1 MRFLSFLLSFTS
13 RTANLLAL
21 FFFALSILGAY
32 VNPDLFWPLALL
44 GLGYP
49 ILLIIN
55 VFFAISWIL
64 RRRWFFLLSFIAIIL
79 SYPQLRAQWGFN
91 YLKEENPPKG
101 KELKLMSYNV
111 RNFDLYNWS
120 NRANTSQK
128 MMDTIHQYNPDILFM
143 QEYYT
148 YEKFDNEKRLENL
161 GYKHHGVS
169 VELLH
174 NGQLWGV
181 SIFSK
186 YPIIRQGEIIRQR
199 TMSSYKLFPHRG
211 LFADIVIG
219 KDTIRA
225 ISVHLQ
231 SVYLGLKE
239 YEALE
244 EIKEKRYVNATK
256 VWMIAQKLIK
266 AYRYRG
272 IQTEELK
279 DIIHSSPYPVVLGGD
294 FNDTPSS
301 YAYQSITKELNDT
314 FVEKGTGPGETFIT
328 WVPMMRID
336 YIMTDPKFHCVDFKR
351 IRFKAS
357 DHNPIFAK
365 VIIPKRP

>member
-21 FFFALSILGAY
+21 FLFLLSILGAY
-32 VNPDLFWPLALL
+32 VNPDVFWPLALL

-49 ILLIIN
+49 VLLFIN
-55 VFFAISWIL
+55 IFFTISWIF
-64 RRRWFFLLSFIAIIL
+64 RRRWFFLLSFIAIII
-79 SYPQLRAQWGFN
+79 SYPQLKAQWGFN
-91 YLKEENPPKG
+91 YFKEESAPQG
-101 KELKLMSYNV
+101 KEIKLMSYNV

-120 NRANTSQK
+120 SRANTSQK
-128 MMDTIHQYNPDILFM
+128 MMDTIQHYSPDILFM

-148 YEKFDNEKRLENL
+148 YEKFNNEKRLENI

-169 VELLH
+169 VELLQ
-174 NGQLWGV
+174 NEQLWGV

-186 YPIIRQGEIIRQR
+186 YPIIHQGEIIRQR

-211 LFADIVIG
+211 LYADIVIG
-219 KDTIRA
+219 KDTVRA

-231 SVYLGLKE
+231 SVYLGIEE
-239 YEALE
+239 YKALE
-244 EIKEKRYVNATK
+244 EIKEKKNVNTSKA
-256 VWMIAQKLIK
+256 WMIAQKLIK

-272 IQTEELK
+272 IQVEELK
-279 DIIHSSPYPVVLGGD
+279 DVIRSSPYPVILGGD

-301 YAYQSITKELNDT
+301 YAYQSISRELSDA
-314 FVEKGTGPGETFIT
+314 FVEKGAGPGETFIS
-328 WVPMMRID
+328 WIPMLRID
-336 YIMTDPKFHCVDFKR
+336 YIMTDPLIHCVDFKR
-351 IRFKAS
+351 IRFNAS

-365 VIIPKRP
+365 VIIPDQK